1 MCGGESVVAV
11 GICSQANATKNT
23 GLGRGTE
30 ADREQT
36 HLILLPAA
44 RNFVNVLINGKHPTG
59 SPMKLVIAA
68 AALSVSV
75 ATANAASISPA
86 PRSDR
91 LHSCTARVLYSEEL
105 PFAPE
110 GKWLV
115 NVTLEITP
123 PNGNAYAMT
132 LHDWMP
138 WQGPPPRRG
147 QAFRLLCDPARPY
160 DLHLPPR
167 A

>member
-1 MCGGESVVAV
+1 
-11 GICSQANATKNT
+11 
-23 GLGRGTE
+23 
-30 ADREQT
+30 
-36 HLILLPAA
+36 
-44 RNFVNVLINGKHPTG
+44 
-59 SPMKLVIAA
+59 MKVFIAA
-68 AALSVSV
+68 AALSISATV
-75 ATANAASISPA
+75 ASADPDARA
-86 PRSDR
+86 PRGDHLR
-91 LHSCTARVLYSEEL
+91 NCTARVLYSEEL
-105 PFAPE
+105 PFAPA
-110 GKWLV
+110 GYWLV

-167 A
+167 I